1 MLVQTLIDK
10 AKEKSQLS
18 QEQLASAM
26 GIAKS
31 NFSNWKKGDH
41 TPSPVHTAFLAT
53 LAGVDPLMAIA
64 EIEAEKKPTSENL
77 WVAAGVKLGGD
88 GGIVNLLNN
97 KEMRYRYHDSSHL
110 FDLATDHHNSRT
122 NSVTLNDQAQQKQK
136 PQLRKQPGLSHV
148 IGERDVK
155 EQPLNSNVTSNY

>member
-10 AKEKSQLS
+10 AKEKSQMTLG
-18 QEQLASAM
+18 QLAAEM
-26 GIAKS
+26 GIAQS

-41 TPSPVHTAFLAT
+41 TPSPAHTAFLAK

-88 GGIVNLLNN
+88 GGI
-97 KEMRYRYHDSSHL
+97 
-110 FDLATDHHNSRT
+110 RT
-122 NSVTLNDQAQQKQK
+122 LDAALHRIL
-136 PQLRKQPGLSHV
+136 P
-148 IGERDVK
+148 
-155 EQPLNSNVTSNY
+155 